1 MEKELILP
9 EKFLLLAHHPRKGK
23 FVDSRLSADYVKYGI
38 IGAIFLDL
46 SLKGA
51 IELENKM
58 IRVKGKTED
67 LYPEAEEIMQR
78 LQESKKSR
86 KAKYWIR
93 KMGSKGNRYKK
104 KMLQRT
110 KDKGLIRIEKRK
122 FLGLIPYQKT
132 YLLKPDQRQKMLLRL
147 REVLMGRQKAGNEEA
162 LLLGLIRACRVHR
175 ILVHQKGE
183 QKKIRKALKQFM
195 EENAIAGAVDQ
206 TLQEIQAA
214 IFASIGA
221 ASAAS
226 AASSSG

>member
-1 MEKELILP
+1 MEKDLILP
-9 EKFLLLAHHPRKGK
+9 EKFLLLAHHPRRGK
-23 FVDSRLSADYVKYGI
+23 FVDSRLSADYVKYGMM
-38 IGAIFLDL
+38 GAIFLDL

-51 IELENKM
+51 IELENKV
-58 IRVKGKTED
+58 IRVTGKKDD
-67 LYPEAEEIMQR
+67 LYLEAGEILQR
-78 LQESKKSR
+78 LREHKKPK

-104 KMLQRT
+104 RMLQQM

-132 YLLKPDQRQKMLLRL
+132 YLLKPDQRHKMLLRL
-147 REVLMGRQKAGNEEA
+147 REVVMGRQKAGNEEA
-162 LLLGLIRACRVHR
+162 LLLGLIRACRIQR
-175 ILVHQKGE
+175 ILVQQKGE

-195 EENAIAGAVDQ
+195 EENAIAGAVGE
-206 TLQEIQAA
+206 TLKEIQAA
-214 IFASIGA
+214 IFASAGA